1 MLKKIT
7 SQDEIDSIRCLNAT
21 WNPFSCKDAAKNS
34 NFEIDDNVI
43 TRTASNINK
52 L

>member
-7 SQDEIDSIRCLNAT
+7 SQDKIDPIRCLNAT
-21 WNPFSCKDAAKNS
+21 WNPFSCNDAAKNN

-43 TRTASNINK
+43 TRTALNINK